1 MIGVDEALAL
11 VLDLAPA
18 PQAEVVPLDAA
29 AGRWLVQDARSR
41 MTQPPFDAAA
51 MDGYAVRA
59 GDGAGPLTVVGQ
71 SAAGAGWP
79 GVLAPGQAVRIF
91 TGAPVPQ
98 GADRVVMQEHVRRD
112 GDRIIL
118 ETTVEKPHIRPRG
131 NDFSENDR
139 VAAGRRLDAADIG
152 LLAAM
157 NLPAMIVARTPRVAV
172 LAGGDELVRPGDT
185 PAAGQ
190 IISSNDLAV
199 AALAQAVGAVTT
211 ILPLA
216 RDTEDSLRT
225 AFAAA
230 ADHDVIVTIG
240 GASVGDHDLV
250 GRVAAAMGIERAFH
264 RIAMRPGKPLMAG
277 RLGSSAMLGL
287 PGNPVSA
294 MVCAILFLQPLL
306 RAMQGDPNPA
316 PRLRHARLGCPLPPE
331 GDRQHYLRA
340 TRTEDERGTVITPF
354 ADQDSAR
361 LRLMA
366 EADSLLVRP
375 AGDPAQRAGAPV
387 RFIPLRH

>member
-1 MIGVDEALAL
+1 MADPLQLLEERLAAAFATVAGRPVDPVVRASDRADAQANGALAL
-11 VLDLAPA
+11 AKEL
-18 PQAEVVPLDAA
+18 
-29 AGRWLVQDARSR
+29 GR
-41 MTQPPFDAAA
+41 PP
-51 MDGYAVRA
+51 R
-59 GDGAGPLTVVGQ
+59 
-71 SAAGAGWP
+71 
-79 GVLAPGQAVRIF
+79 
-91 TGAPVPQ
+91 
-98 GADRVVMQEHVRRD
+98 E
-112 GDRIIL
+112 
-118 ETTVEKPHIRPRG
+118 
-131 NDFSENDR
+131 
-139 VAAGRRLDAADIG
+139 
-152 LLAAM
+152 
-157 NLPAMIVARTPRVAV
+157 
-172 LAGGDELVRPGDT
+172 
-185 PAAGQ
+185 
-190 IISSNDLAV
+190 
-199 AALAQAVGAVTT
+199 LAQAVGGVTT

-331 GDRQHYLRA
+331 GDRQH
-340 TRTEDERGTVITPF
+340 
-354 ADQDSAR
+354 
-361 LRLMA
+361 
-366 EADSLLVRP
+366 
-375 AGDPAQRAGAPV
+375 
-387 RFIPLRH
+387 